1 MKALKNIMYISLG
14 FLIAALTISLT
25 SVGAKVSAEIGRVL
39 IANDFKNPI
48 PIVSKEELKVRGEVK
63 IDGEP
68 KVKLDGDTKIKIES
82 IDKTVKVRFDKGET
96 MPEAGIFKD
105 GNRYFIT
112 IVGENPR
119 TCSVDK
125 INGIWIR
132 CEQKLLEAEI
142 VGWVNTA
149 QLSFVSEL

>member
-1 MKALKNIMYISLG
+1 MYIALG

-48 PIVSKEELKVRGEVK
+48 PIVSKDDLKVRGEVK

-82 IDKTVKVRFDKGET
+82 IDKTVKVRFDRAET
-96 MPEAGIFKD
+96 MPEAGIFKT
-105 GNRYFIT
+105 GKRYLLKP
-112 IVGENPR
+112 VSEVQR

-125 INGIWIR
+125 INDTWIF
-132 CEQKLLEAEI
+132 CEEKLLEGEI

-149 QLSFVSEL
+149 QLTFVFELSK